1 MTSTHRSYFDDMYA
15 SDPDPWRFETSA
27 YERRKYALTMAS
39 LPKPHYRS
47 AFEPGCSV
55 GVLTE
60 MLATRCDRLLA
71 TDMVPSALERARG
84 RLAARSHVTLAAQ
97 AIPEEWPA
105 GPFDL
110 IMLSEIAYYF
120 SEADLGRVLTRVVRS
135 TPPGAHVVG
144 VHWRGET
151 DYPLSGDRTHG
162 LIDGWAHLEN
172 LVHHV
177 ETDFVLD
184 VWERQP

>member
-1 MTSTHRSYFDDMYA
+1 MTSTDRRYFDEMYA
-15 SDPDPWRFETSA
+15 SDPDPWGFETSP

-39 LPKPHYRS
+39 LPKPRYRS
-47 AFEPGCSV
+47 VFEPGCSV

-60 MLATRCDRLLA
+60 MLAARSDRLLA
-71 TDMVPSALERARG
+71 TDVVPAALERAHS
-84 RLAARSHVTLAAQ
+84 RLAAMAHVTIEPL
-97 AIPEEWPA
+97 AIPKEWPP
-105 GPFDL
+105 GQFDL

-120 SEADLGRVLTRVVRS
+120 SEADLGRVVALVVRA
-135 TPPGAHVVG
+135 TAPGAHVVG

-151 DYPLSGDRTHG
+151 NYPLSGDRTHA
-162 LIDGWAHLEN
+162 LIDGWAQLEN

-184 VWERQP
+184 VWARQP

>member
-1 MTSTHRSYFDDMYA
+1 MTSTNRSYFDAMYA
-15 SDPDPWRFETSA
+15 ADPDPWGFETSP
-27 YERRKYALTMAS
+27 YERRKYALTMAC
-39 LPKPHYRS
+39 LPKPRYRS
-47 AFEPGCSV
+47 VFEPGCSI
-55 GVLTE
+55 GVLTG
-60 MLATRCDRLLA
+60 MLAGRCDRLLA
-71 TDMVPSALERARG
+71 TEVVPSALERARC
-84 RLAARSHVTLAAQ
+84 RLATMSHVTLAPC

-105 GPFDL
+105 GQFDL

-120 SEADLGRVLTRVVRS
+120 SEADLDRVLNLVVHS
-135 TPPGAHVVG
+135 TAPGAHVVG

-151 DYPLSGDRTHG
+151 DYPLSGDRTHA
-162 LIDGWAHLEN
+162 LIDGWDHLRN